1 MKRGVDELV
10 EVLEEIKENA
20 TSNQCGMKDITMFT
34 LAHAL
39 RSLYYAKVPKRY
51 SREKASIELG
61 VSTRQLKRLADS
73 AGVKPKRDGYK
84 NIYYTEEDL
93 DKIRAFKMDRL

>member
-20 TSNQCGMKDITMFT
+20 TSNQCGMSDAVMRG
-34 LAHAL
+34 LASAL
-39 RSLYYAKVPKRY
+39 RSLYRAKVPKKY

-61 VSTRQLKRLADS
+61 VSTRQLKRLANAS
-73 AGVKPKRDGYK
+73 GVESRRDGFK
-84 NIYYTEEDL
+84 NIYYTEEDIQ
-93 DKIRAFKMDRL
+93 KIRDYSMDR